1 MKANN
6 RGKPHNQ
13 GESMIKFTYIDSE
26 GKETVKEAPFSV
38 SNLPPKVAGWAI
50 LGFAMA
56 PGYEKVNLEV
66 IRVRQVNEDLVVDF
80 GDERCM
86 DKIVIY
92 NWQIT

>member
-1 MKANN
+1 
-6 RGKPHNQ
+6 
-13 GESMIKFTYIDSE
+13 MIKFTYIDSE

-92 NWQIT
+92 NLQIT